1 MAGGLWA
8 FGWIVVV
15 HRRRGGGGRRA
26 VAEEGSGG
34 FAGEFEGSGGF
45 TEADGLFFE
54 DDDCGV
60 PGMGGGGFG
69 AAIGEF
75 IERIQEGTDGG
86 LGVPDGELGEGE
98 FVGHGDLE
106 EGPVGGEEVDD
117 ELVGVDG
124 FAVDLVFDGSLEGRV
139 VVCGEH
145 ESNVAGF

>member
-8 FGWIVVV
+8 FGGNRFDV

-45 TEADGLFFE
+45 AEADGLFFE

-60 PGMGGGGFG
+60 TGVDGGGFG
-69 AAIGEF
+69 AAGGEF
-75 IERIQEGTDGG
+75 IQGIQESADGG

-98 FVGHGDLE
+98 FVGLRDLE
-106 EGPVGGEEVDD
+106 ERPVRGQEIDD
-117 ELVGVDG
+117 EFIGVDG
-124 FAVDLVFDGSLEGRV
+124 FAVDLVVDVGLERRV
-139 VVCGEH
+139 
-145 ESNVAGF
+145 